1 MQLMTRPAGV
11 EDAELVHGLIQ
22 AAFEEYRDT
31 VPVLPGALNET
42 LDEVRARVAEGRT
55 LLVFNSSGFGTLAG
69 LANAK
74 PGETVTFDLM
84 AMLDTFT
91 EPVGTI
97 AYEPREGYMYVG
109 RVAVHPEWRRQGIGR
124 MLMQHIEE
132 MTPPLGLTRL
142 RLGTRESMPT
152 NVAFYESLGYRIVE
166 REPHSRGPDTLLWFE
181 KELERVPTPAKLVQE
196 RAVILGELPGK
207 RLKSVRYW
215 CLPRELSRSEIDSS
229 MLHLGGEVE
238 IVFED
243 IGPLFFSW
251 VRTGFRSPH
260 YCIGIQR
267 DSYFARPELLRRFGA
282 GQTSLWKPFIGK
294 RLKGISLISYD
305 PAPYVIRFAF
315 ETGSVYIGSGSDTTG
330 DFADLEAVLLRSESE
345 WQRHHAGP
353 EMRVLW
359 EKWAARGEE
368 RQ

>member
-1 MQLMTRPAGV
+1 MQLMTRTAGV

-42 LDEVRARVAEGRT
+42 LEEVRARVAEGRT

-69 LANAK
+69 LADAK

-132 MTPPLGLTRL
+132 MAPPLGLTRL
-142 RLGTRESMPT
+142 RLGTRESMPN

-181 KELERVPTPAKLVQE
+181 KELEGVPTPTKLVWE
-196 RAVILGELPGK
+196 RAAILGELPGK
-207 RLKSVRYW
+207 KLKSVRYW
-215 CLPRELSRSEIDSS
+215 CLPQALSRSELDTP
-229 MLHLGGEVE
+229 MLNLRGEVE
-238 IVFED
+238 IAFED
-243 IGPLFFSW
+243 VGSYYLSW
-251 VRTGFRSPH
+251 GRTGFRGPYH
-260 YCIGIQR
+260 CISVQR
-267 DSYFARPELLRRFGA
+267 ESFANPRALQRFEA
-282 GQTSLWKPFIGK
+282 GQTKLWKPFIG
-294 RLKGISLISYD
+294 RNLMGVSLKSFE
-305 PAPYVIRFAF
+305 PTPYVIRLAF
-315 ETGSVYIGSGSDTTG
+315 ETGNVYIGNG
-330 DFADLEAVLLRSESE
+330 DATSVGFGDGEGVLLRSESE
-345 WQRHHAGP
+345 WQKHHAGP
-353 EMRVLW
+353 EMVVLW
-359 EKWAARGEE
+359 EKSEEQGEAK
-368 RQ
+368 R